1 MKILRTIA
9 PFLLCVCIIAST
21 PFAYKKTSKKSSF
34 PNSTPTHKMI
44 LTLWNIDLF
53 EGGTWS
59 RTEFLS
65 KVATTYSSNGVLIM
79 VVSHTL
85 ESAQKMIDG
94 GVLPDM
100 ISFSVGADFVT
111 KYAKKLPKISFSG
124 GEINGDCFA
133 YPWCAGGYF
142 LISKNQDN
150 QPIERLFVSQNQFT
164 MPFGVF
170 YESQIQAKETVRK
183 NPQDAYVSYLASG
196 KNDCLIGTQRD
207 IFRLEK
213 RGVEFYAKA
222 FENFSD
228 IVQYISIFSSG
239 ERYGES
245 LDFIK
250 FLTGEKTQKTL
261 GEIGMVSALFGGS
274 SNANLSQIDFKKI
287 RFSVSP
293 FSNASIILNIIDE
306 TWKSNLSFDD
316 FSKFKSVLKRL

>member
-1 MKILRTIA
+1 MKILKTIA
-9 PFLLCVCIIAST
+9 PFLLCTCVIALT
-21 PFAYKKTSKKSSF
+21 PIAYRKTTKISSF
-34 PNSTPTHKMI
+34 PSNTPTHKMI

-65 KVATTYSSNGVLIM
+65 KVATKYSSNGILIM

-85 ESAQKMIDG
+85 ESAKKMIDG
-94 GVLPDM
+94 GVFPDM
-100 ISFSVGADFVT
+100 ISFSVGADFVV
-111 KYAKKLPKISFSG
+111 KYAKKLPKISFLG

-150 QPIERLFVSQNQFT
+150 QPIDRLFISQNQFT

-170 YESQIQAKETVRK
+170 YENEIQAKDVVRK
-183 NPQDAYVSYLASG
+183 IPQDAYVSYLAGG

-213 RGVEFYAKA
+213 RGAEFYAKV
-222 FENFSD
+222 FDNFSD

-239 ERYGES
+239 ERYEES
-245 LDFIK
+245 LEFIR

-261 GEIGMVSALFGGS
+261 DEIGMVSVFFVGS
-274 SNANLSQIDFKKI
+274 SNANLNQIDFKKI

-306 TWKSNLSFDD
+306 TWKSDLSFDD